1 MGVMATGSSH
11 LDFAGRLATIPFFS
25 RLEADEL
32 AELAAGAEWREFG
45 PGEVIFLEGEP
56 APGLFI
62 LESGYVKVVKASAQG
77 REQSLEFIAP
87 GQPFNTVA
95 VFTSHP
101 SPATAVAL
109 EASAAWMLP
118 RAPIR
123 RLLHESPAFA
133 EQVIES
139 MADRMVFLVGLVADL
154 SLRSVMER
162 LAQLL
167 LEQAVDDVVH
177 RPRWYTVPELASR
190 LGTVPDVA
198 QRALGKLAADGMV
211 EVNRREIRI
220 RDRAALEAL
229 VG

>member
-1 MGVMATGSSH
+1 MPPGSTRA
-11 LDFAGRLATIPFFS
+11 DFAARLGAIPFFA
-25 RLEADEL
+25 RLAE
-32 AELAAGAEWREFG
+32 AELAALAREADWREYA
-45 PGEVIFLEGEP
+45 PGEVVFHEGDP

-62 LESGYVKVVKASAQG
+62 LDAGYVKVVKASAQG

-118 RAPIR
+118 RAPVR
-123 RLLHESPAFA
+123 RLLRESPAFA

-162 LAQLL
+162 LARLL
-167 LEQAVDDVVH
+167 IEQAVDGVVQ

-198 QRALGKLAADGMV
+198 QRALGKLAADGMIDV
-211 EVNRREIRI
+211 SRREIRI
-220 RDRAALEAL
+220 KDRGALEAL
-229 VG
+229 AG

>member
-1 MGVMATGSSH
+1 MSPGTTRA
-11 LDFAGRLATIPFFS
+11 DFAERLRAIPFFA
-25 RLEADEL
+25 RLAADEL
-32 AELAAGAEWREFG
+32 AALAREADWREYA
-45 PGEVIFLEGEP
+45 PGEVVFLEGEP
-56 APGLFI
+56 APGLF
-62 LESGYVKVVKASAQG
+62 LLDSGHVKVVKASAQG

-123 RLLHESPAFA
+123 RLLRESPAFA

-139 MADRMVFLVGLVADL
+139 MADRMVSLVGLVADL
-154 SLRSVMER
+154 ALRSVMER
-162 LAQLL
+162 LARLL
-167 LEQAVDDVVH
+167 IEQAVDGVVQ

-198 QRALGKLAADGMV
+198 QRALGKLAADGMIDV
-211 EVNRREIRI
+211 SRREIRI
-220 RDRAALEAL
+220 KDRGALEAL
-229 VG
+229 AG

>member
-1 MGVMATGSSH
+1 MAPESTRA
-11 LDFAGRLATIPFFS
+11 DFAARLAAIPFFA
-25 RLEADEL
+25 RLAP
-32 AELAAGAEWREFG
+32 AELASLAAEASWQEYA

-62 LESGYVKVVKASAQG
+62 LDSGYVKVLKASAQG

-87 GQPFNTVA
+87 GQPFNTIA
-95 VFTSHP
+95 VFTPHT

-109 EASAAWMLP
+109 EVSAAWMLP
-118 RAPIR
+118 RVPIR
-123 RLLHESPAFA
+123 RLLRESPDFA

-162 LAQLL
+162 LARLL
-167 LEQAVDDVVH
+167 IDQATDGVVQ

-211 EVNRREIRI
+211 DVSRREIRI
-220 RDRAALEAL
+220 VDQHALELLA
-229 VG
+229 GP

>member
-1 MGVMATGSSH
+1 MAPGTTRAS
-11 LDFAGRLATIPFFS
+11 FAARLGAIPFFA
-25 RLEADEL
+25 RLAPADLATLADE
-32 AELAAGAEWREFG
+32 AEWREYA
-45 PGEVIFLEGEP
+45 PGTVVFLEGEP
-56 APGLFI
+56 APGLYI

-95 VFTSHP
+95 VFTSHL

-109 EASAAWMLP
+109 EASTAWMLP
-118 RAPIR
+118 RAPVR
-123 RLLHESPAFA
+123 RLLRESPAFA

-162 LAQLL
+162 LARLL
-167 LEQAVDDVVH
+167 LEQAIDDVVH

-198 QRALGKLAADGMV
+198 QRALGKLAGDGLV
-211 EVNRREIRI
+211 DVSRREIRI

-229 VG
+229 GD